1 VGDLFSVTTSQPTS
15 TPAYTTTNSGI
26 GAFNQLKLFSKS
38 DGNECAAGDIA
49 FVRVWNGVM
58 TTAQMQAEWT
68 AFHARV
74 GF

>member
-1 VGDLFSVTTSQPTS
+1 MMMMSSHRRVVATT
-15 TPAYTTTNSGI
+15 
-26 GAFNQLKLFSKS
+26 
-38 DGNECAAGDIA
+38 GDIA
-49 FVRVWNGVM
+49 FVRAWNGVM